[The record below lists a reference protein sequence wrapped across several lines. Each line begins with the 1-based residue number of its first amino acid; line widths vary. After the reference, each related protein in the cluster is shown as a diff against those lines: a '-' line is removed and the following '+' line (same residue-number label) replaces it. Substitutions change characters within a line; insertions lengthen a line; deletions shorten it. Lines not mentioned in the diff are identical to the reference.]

1 MHYKTF
7 IVFPARAGM
16 SRGRGVLPPPPVGV
30 PRASGDEPTSCITS
44 QTTGMCSPRE
54 RG

>member
-1 MHYKTF
+1 MSTRQ

-16 SRGRGVLPPPPVGV
+16 SRLLVVSWLYLTGV
-30 PRASGDEPTSCITS
+30 PRASGDEPSS
-44 QTTGMCSPRE
+44 SRSTTTAIPCSPRE